1 MIVEYEEKYLENVRD
16 LLVELEEYI
25 LEIDRDHLDQLH
37 PDYRE
42 KMALYDLGELEKNEG
57 KCFLAMD
64 EGKVVGLIMGMIRS
78 YEEQDYLDYTCPK
91 SGIITELIISKKSR
105 GKALG
110 KQLMTKMEE
119 YFLQKGCEYM
129 LVDVFA
135 YNHKAIQFYEHEG
148 YHTRMQTMMKKIVEG
163 EENV

>member
-1 MIVEYEEKYLENVRD
+1 MIIEYEEKYLENVRD

-25 LEIDRDHLDQLH
+25 LEIDHDHLDQLH

-42 KMALYDLGELEKNEG
+42 KMTLYDLKELEKNEG

-91 SGIITELIISKKSR
+91 SGIITELIISKNSR

-135 YNHKAIQFYEHEG
+135 YNHKAIRFYEHEG

-163 EENV
+163 EEKV

>member
-135 YNHKAIQFYEHEG
+135 YNHKAIPFYEHEG

>member
-1 MIVEYEEKYLENVRD
+1 MITEYEEKYLENVRD
-16 LLVELEEYI
+16 LLVELEGYI

-37 PDYRE
+37 PEYRE
-42 KMALYDLGELEKNEG
+42 KMALYDLKELEKNEG

-119 YFLQKGCEYM
+119 YFLQKDCEYM

-135 YNHKAIQFYEHEG
+135 YNHKAIRFYEHEG

-163 EENV
+163 EEKV

>member
-110 KQLMTKMEE
+110 KQLITKMEE

-135 YNHKAIQFYEHEG
+135 YNNQTIKFYEHEG